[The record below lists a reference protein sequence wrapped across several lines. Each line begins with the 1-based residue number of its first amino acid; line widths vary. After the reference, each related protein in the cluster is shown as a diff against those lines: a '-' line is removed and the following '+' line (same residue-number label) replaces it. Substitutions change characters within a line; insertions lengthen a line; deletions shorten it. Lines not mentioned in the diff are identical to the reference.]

1 MIEKNAMTRSVIARV
16 IQDLESGNVLCLG
29 TLHAFSDF
37 ESHFLTFIERDTTAG
52 GVIDL
57 TEVNEN
63 IVSTVVLLNE
73 TVTFFVVEPFDGSVM
88 QFCHDNTF

>member
-1 MIEKNAMTRSVIARV
+1 MEKDATTSSVIARV
-16 IQDLESGNVLCLG
+16 VQDLESGNVLCLG

-37 ESHFLTFIERDTTAG
+37 ESHFLAFVERDASAG
-52 GVIDL
+52 GVVNL
-57 TEVNEN
+57 TEVNKN